1 MGSHVLPKFEMTPR
15 AKRWVFLIA
24 AIVTL
29 PLFLLTLLLAFS
41 VVNPMGMAFLT
52 SFEVVN
58 ETNETLSVTPI
69 GAVGARGVR
78 HTLPH
83 SISSKF
89 YVMGTKTGEFE
100 IQPNSSRR
108 FTYDWDDI
116 QFSEILIHR
125 PSGDLHFIST
135 GLDPIERQYRRPE
148 QDRFVISDIDALP
161 RAEAHLI
168 SALPDSPGR
177 GWMLYGLAG
186 FGLLSPVFF
195 RLARK
200 AKTKAE
206 RHS

>member
-1 MGSHVLPKFEMTPR
+1 MTPR
-15 AKRWVFLIA
+15 TKRWVFLTA
-24 AIVTL
+24 ATITL

-41 VVNPMGMAFLT
+41 VVNPMGLAFLT

-58 ETNETLSVTPI
+58 ETNEPLSVTPI
-69 GAVGARGVR
+69 GAVSARGDR

-83 SISSKF
+83 SIFSKL
-89 YVMGTKTGEFE
+89 YVMGTKTSEFA
-100 IQPNSSRR
+100 IPPNSSRR

-125 PSGDLHFIST
+125 PSGDHHFVTT

-148 QDRFVISDIDALP
+148 QDRFVISEIDGLP
-161 RAEAHLI
+161 RAEAQLL
-168 SALPDSPGR
+168 SALPDSSGG

-186 FGLLSPVFF
+186 VGLLSPVFF
-195 RLARK
+195 RLARN

-206 RHS
+206 QADAG